1 MVCVTLKK
9 SSAGAV
15 PDTSPLVERLRTLEQ
30 EKAALLEENGNQRRR
45 YERCLT
51 DVTNHVMH
59 VLLAQ
64 KVSKYA
70 SSVVRRHLRCIVA
83 N

>member
-1 MVCVTLKK
+1 M
-9 SSAGAV
+9 
-15 PDTSPLVERLRTLEQ
+15 ERLRSLER

-45 YERCLT
+45 FERCLN

-64 KVSKYA
+64 KVSKRPCVYG
-70 SSVVRRHLRCIVA
+70 LRVTFVLCGILVFI
-83 N
+83 